1 MNNSRNQLNHSVVR
15 IKLDNDEYD
24 ELIVKMIKA
33 SSKMTVISE
42 SSDELVVQSIKTFEP
57 IKNIVPNVNLIKIEK
72 KHKNRIIKYLI
83 DISTRFTNLI
93 RHNKNDYTKI
103 ICISGFFMYKQ

>member
-24 ELIVKMIKA
+24 KLIVKMIKA

-72 KHKNRIIKYLI
+72 KHKSLRKKETINVIKKKKEYNYGNNNYEK
-83 DISTRFTNLI
+83 R
-93 RHNKNDYTKI
+93 
-103 ICISGFFMYKQ
+103 